1 MSQKAAP
8 DRTRWISKFSDSDST
23 LLTNLRLSSSA
34 ASGPGIVIVIL
45 DDEATLYF
53 LTNGLHNLIFT
64 NISKIVFA
72 NTLMTG
78 DIGGGK
84 KLKDNQ
90 NLISNESFRVY
101 LANEND
107 ADISPVV
114 PF

>member
-1 MSQKAAP
+1 MNLLC
-8 DRTRWISKFSDSDST
+8 ISAIRFFCSLNKS
-23 LLTNLRLSSSA
+23 LTNLRRSASA
-34 ASGPGIVIVIL
+34 ASAPGIVIVIF

-53 LTNGLHNLIFT
+53 LTYGLHNLILT

-72 NTLMTG
+72 KTLMIG

-84 KLKDNQ
+84 KLKKNIRTFLIQLNQ
-90 NLISNESFRVY
+90 IFYY

-107 ADISPVV
+107 VDISPVV